1 MDDFRRFPVGN
12 TRQLI
17 DYNRFISLT
26 GTKLFIC
33 LDQGVM
39 EIARYFLN
47 SRGQWKTTYYTELSE
62 AGYTTPT
69 NEQMEQISQAIA
81 EANIDMS
88 NCEEIN
94 NSLQGIIGAIEG
106 LQGGSGGCG
115 CIADPGSN
123 VEDFNDAPSQDIPGD
138 GDPLPP
144 GFATQEE
151 YDEYRCNAA
160 QWLYDNYTA
169 TLRNWAGLFGT
180 LGGLTLAVI
189 SGLLLLTVPPIGLSL
204 ILAALGVIVGIDI
217 GLLATLSDI
226 AGFMDDNEEET
237 VCNLY
242 NAPTTSQAQSVLQEA
257 AQTVIVSMGLG
268 ALQSTFEQITA
279 NLISIEQC
287 EVLFNNSD
295 LGGTVGDCSSCS
307 GAALATIGDFG
318 CIATITSGNFASA
331 VPTTVESCTSTVF
344 GTSRANMLIGSTAS
358 PTNRLFEVT
367 GVSGNN
373 GGMILNWSQGGV
385 VQTQQDWPE
394 LDDLIGLSWTAT
406 ELHFIRNTGGDNTV
420 PFELTFEV
428 TEV

>member
-1 MDDFRRFPVGN
+1 M
-12 TRQLI
+12 
-17 DYNRFISLT
+17 
-26 GTKLFIC
+26 FIC

-47 SRGQWKTTYYTELSE
+47 SRAQWKTTYYTELSE

-69 NEQMEQISQAIA
+69 NEQMEQITQAIA

-123 VEDFNDAPSQDIPGD
+123 VEDFNDVPSQTIPGPE
-138 GDPLPP
+138 DPLPP

-204 ILAALGVIVGIDI
+204 ILAALGILAGIDI

-226 AGFMDDNEEET
+226 AGFMDDDEQET

-242 NAPTTSQAQSVLQEA
+242 NAPTTSQAQTVLQEA
-257 AQTVIVSMGLG
+257 AQVVIATMGLG
-268 ALQSTFEQITA
+268 ALQSTYEQITA
-279 NLISIEQC
+279 NLISVEQC

-295 LGGTVGDCSSCS
+295 LGGTVGNCSSCS
-307 GAALATIGDFG
+307 SSEAIWAINPAICAATITAGTFAADEETSVDNCTGTFFGTTRAGMAFGSNPDSEQERAVAFTAVNGGGNFYVTIVNDANPAPGLSEPYTAAALAALSVNAYQIQ
-318 CIATITSGNFASA
+318 IARLDASD
-331 VPTTVESCTSTVF
+331 TTAFDVS
-344 GTSRANMLIGSTAS
+344 LI
-358 PTNRLFEVT
+358 
-367 GVSGNN
+367 VSV
-373 GGMILNWSQGGV
+373 I
-385 VQTQQDWPE
+385 
-394 LDDLIGLSWTAT
+394 
-406 ELHFIRNTGGDNTV
+406 
-420 PFELTFEV
+420 
-428 TEV
+428 